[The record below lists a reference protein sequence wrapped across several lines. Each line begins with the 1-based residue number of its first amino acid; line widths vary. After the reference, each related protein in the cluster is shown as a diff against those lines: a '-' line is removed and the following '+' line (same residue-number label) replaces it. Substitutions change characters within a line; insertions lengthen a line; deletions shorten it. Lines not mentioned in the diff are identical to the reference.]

1 MTAQTLLTAVAA
13 AREASRVRA
22 KTLKLRE
29 RLGHHDCPL
38 PRDFTSARIA
48 GQSSKEIAMPSEV
61 LERTHTSLKPRV
73 SAEEW
78 EARVNLAACYRLA
91 AHYRMTDLIY
101 THISARVPGPEH
113 HFLINA
119 FGLLWDEIGASTLVK
134 VTLDGEIVEDPTGNG
149 INRAGYVIHS
159 AVHRA
164 RKDIDCV
171 MHTHTAAGIAVSAQ
185 EHGLLPMS
193 QHAMR
198 FTDSIGYHDYEG
210 LALEMDE
217 QARLV
222 NDLGE
227 HKAMILRNHG
237 LLTCGSSIAEAF
249 DLMYYLERACQ
260 AQVAATAGGA
270 TIRTPP
276 HEVAQKTARQF
287 RNLPYKTQKT
297 EWKAL
302 LRMLDKTDDSYK
314 R

>member
-1 MTAQTLLTAVAA
+1 MTPELRKVAPA
-13 AREASRVRA
+13 P
-22 KTLKLRE
+22 LKE
-29 RLGHHDCPL
+29 
-38 PRDFTSARIA
+38 
-48 GQSSKEIAMPSEV
+48 
-61 LERTHTSLKPRV
+61 RV

-91 AHYRMTDLIY
+91 AHFRMTDLIY

-119 FGLLWDEIGASTLVK
+119 FGLLWDEISASTLVK
-134 VTLDGEIVEDPTGNG
+134 VTLDGEIVDDPTGNG

-164 RKDIDCV
+164 RPDIECV

-185 EHGLLPMS
+185 EQGLLPLS

-198 FTDSIGYHDYEG
+198 FTNGIGYHDYEG
-210 LALEMDE
+210 LALELDE

-222 NDLGE
+222 RDLGS

-237 LLTCGSSIAEAF
+237 LLACGESIAEAF

-260 AQVAATAGGA
+260 TQVSAMGGDA
-270 TIRTPP
+270 KLRIVAP
-276 HEVAQKTARQF
+276 EVADKVARQF
-287 RNLPYKTQKT
+287 KSLPYKAKKT
-297 EWKAL
+297 EWKAH
-302 LRMLDKTDDSYK
+302 LRMLDKTDASYK
-314 R
+314 S